1 MAPVTTISP
10 SEGTMRAKIILV
22 LATAALAACSSANA
36 PDDSTDGLA
45 PDVVSTVPDG
55 PSVSPQGAGGS
66 DGGPAVPT
74 DGVIPPC
81 LENLRLASDLL
92 PGPGT
97 CRR

>member
-1 MAPVTTISP
+1 
-10 SEGTMRAKIILV
+10 MRAKIILV
-22 LATAALAACSSANA
+22 LATAALAACSDTNA
-36 PDDSTDGLA
+36 PDDSTDGLT
-45 PDVVSTVPDG
+45 PDVVSTVPEG
-55 PSVSPQGAGGS
+55 PSVSPQGAGGGS

-92 PGPGT
+92 PGLGT